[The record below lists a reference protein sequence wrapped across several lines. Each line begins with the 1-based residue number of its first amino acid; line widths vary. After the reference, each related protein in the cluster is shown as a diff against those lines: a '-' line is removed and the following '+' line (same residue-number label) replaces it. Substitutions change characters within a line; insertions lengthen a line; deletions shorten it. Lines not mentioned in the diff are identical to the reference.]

1 MKKKWM
7 GFFVAAMLIVSQAMC
22 VSASRVTTPV
32 TAGASTDGYAAN
44 ALGSMN
50 ESGVVVSDSMPADT
64 VAEYQTLAAEEP
76 ETVDN
81 IRQFNTS
88 QISIQELVAREAPQ
102 LEDVVAGLTAIT
114 PVFDVSDIN
123 GGRPDEDGNHHVTVS
138 LPSLSTAMTNLR
150 ALHYDMAARAWEEIG
165 ISDIDYDNKMLTLDF
180 GSSLSPVVIVADVAD
195 GAAVGTS
202 PKTGTVSDWGLWVTA
217 AALLGVASISSYK
230 KAKNTRK

>member
-44 ALGSMN
+44 ALGSM
-50 ESGVVVSDSMPADT
+50 PADT
-64 VAEYQTLAAEEP
+64 AAEYQTLAAEEP

-217 AALLGVASISSYK
+217 AALLGAASISSYK

>member
-7 GFFVAAMLIVSQAMC
+7 GFFMAAMLIVSQAMC

-32 TAGASTDGYAAN
+32 TAGASTDGYVAN

-50 ESGVVVSDSMPADT
+50 ESGVVVS
-64 VAEYQTLAAEEP
+64 EP

-217 AALLGVASISSYK
+217 AALLGAASISSYK

>member
-1 MKKKWM
+1 M
-7 GFFVAAMLIVSQAMC
+7 
-22 VSASRVTTPV
+22 
-32 TAGASTDGYAAN
+32 
-44 ALGSMN
+44 
-50 ESGVVVSDSMPADT
+50 
-64 VAEYQTLAAEEP
+64 
-76 ETVDN
+76 
-81 IRQFNTS
+81 
-88 QISIQELVAREAPQ
+88 
-102 LEDVVAGLTAIT
+102 
-114 PVFDVSDIN
+114 
-123 GGRPDEDGNHHVTVS
+123 TVS

-217 AALLGVASISSYK
+217 AALLGAASISSYK